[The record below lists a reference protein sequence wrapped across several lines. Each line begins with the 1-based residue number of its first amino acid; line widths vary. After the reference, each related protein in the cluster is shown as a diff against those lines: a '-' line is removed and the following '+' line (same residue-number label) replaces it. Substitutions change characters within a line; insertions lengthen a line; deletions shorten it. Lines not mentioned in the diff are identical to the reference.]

1 MRLVVRLFA
10 VCRERAGADA
20 IEVEIAGDSADLP
33 TLKAAIS
40 EAAPV
45 LSPLLP
51 MVRIAVNQGFAS
63 DQDRVREGD
72 EVALIPPVSGG
83 SGQGPFA
90 MVDRPIRLEE
100 VELAVRH
107 GGAGAVVGFLGT
119 VRDHTGPHEVVALEY
134 EAYREMAERF
144 LRNIGQEISERW
156 PNARCAILHRVG
168 RLTVGEPSVAIA
180 VASPH
185 RADAFEGCRHAIE
198 RLKED
203 VPIWKKEIRKDG
215 SVWVGVGS

>member
-1 MRLVVRLFA
+1 MRLTVRLFA
-10 VCRERAGADA
+10 VCRERAGADR

-33 TLKAAIS
+33 ALKAAIA
-40 EAAPV
+40 EASPA

-51 MVRIAVNQGFAS
+51 IVRVAVNQGFAS
-63 DQDRVREGD
+63 PGDRVQEGD

-83 SGQGPFA
+83 AGRGPFA
-90 MVDRPIRLEE
+90 VVDRPIRLEE
-100 VELAVRH
+100 VEGAVRH

-119 VRDHTGPHEVVALEY
+119 VRDRTGPHEVIALEY
-134 EAYREMAERF
+134 EAYQEMAERF
-144 LRNIGQEISERW
+144 LRKIGDEIEARW
-156 PNARCAILHRVG
+156 PGARSAVLHRVG
-168 RLTVGEPSVAIA
+168 RLAVGEPSVAIA

-185 RADAFEGCRHAIE
+185 RADAFEACRHAIE